1 MSFYRFSE
9 EEVQEIKQRLEALTI
24 EVRNKQRTEPDQVWY
39 DNQEFLQIMNISKR
53 TAAYWRTEN
62 IIGYSQVG
70 NKIYYRLS
78 EIMALLDRSTIPANQ
93 LANLKFTA
101 DGKTE
106 FNFINP
112 QGNGDVVEKGT
123 WKKVEN
129 DLH

>member
-9 EEVQEIKQRLEALTI
+9 EEVQDIKKRLEDISLTLKQ
-24 EVRNKQRTEPDQVWY
+24 KQRTEPDQVWY

-93 LANLKFTA
+93 LANLKFTT
-101 DGKTE
+101 DGKS
-106 FNFINP
+106 
-112 QGNGDVVEKGT
+112 
-123 WKKVEN
+123 N
-129 DLH
+129 DI

>member
-9 EEVQEIKQRLEALTI
+9 EDVQEIKQRLEALTI

-93 LANLKFTA
+93 LANLKFTT
-101 DGKTE
+101 DGKS
-106 FNFINP
+106 
-112 QGNGDVVEKGT
+112 
-123 WKKVEN
+123 N
-129 DLH
+129 DI

>member
-9 EEVQEIKQRLEALTI
+9 EEVQEIKQRLETLTI

-93 LANLKFTA
+93 LANLKFTT
-101 DGKTE
+101 DGKS
-106 FNFINP
+106 
-112 QGNGDVVEKGT
+112 
-123 WKKVEN
+123 N
-129 DLH
+129 DI